1 MKYEK
6 ISQTTEKANREG
18 YLIVVTLKKSADGT
32 SYQVKASAR
41 DKKGNTVKNSTRSKY
56 FAEAQQIESK
66 TRQVIALVNAAIPK
80 AAGHTSRS
88 AVFGLSENNPMV
100 IAFHAVKN
108 SEVNI
113 SSKWDAQYQRDR
125 LSYFERHVLPHLQ
138 HYSDPDDAQALSA
151 REHIYSIIIEDVRK
165 NGNSKGHE
173 PTMQTTARNHMAEA
187 DAIYRAMRREDPR
200 LIFCRSFRIMRDI
213 WQKTGTVPSFFDPVF
228 ERLKQ
233 NPNPSPIEKMWFG
246 LSCFGGD
253 RQVVCCEWAGY
264 YILPCPPVNSFLRSC
279 GRDFKI
285 ILHEMNACLFY
296 QNPFSS

>member
-80 AAGHTSRS
+80 AASHTSRS

-187 DAIYRAMRREDPR
+187 DAIYRAMRREDPMLPDLDLGYAR
-200 LIFCRSFRIMRDI
+200 QKRIIQRETHKSLPDDI
-213 WQKTGTVPSFFDPVF
+213 RKRFALALKEHVKNEPELVFGAVLMWDAGLRTAEAAAVIYNEDIYVTDDAKGTQSVCVQWQ
-228 ERLKQ
+228 
-233 NPNPSPIEKMWFG
+233 EKDGKMVLEGF
-246 LSCFGGD
+246 
-253 RQVVCCEWAGY
+253 
-264 YILPCPPVNSFLRSC
+264 
-279 GRDFKI
+279 
-285 ILHEMNACLFY
+285 
-296 QNPFSS
+296 